1 MDSDRWRRITEIFH
15 AAIARDDA
23 SRDAFLDDTCRL
35 DPSLREEVE
44 RLIASHREADTF
56 GETPVAPAPHLT
68 PGTSFGPYVVGDL
81 LGAGGMGEVYRARDP
96 KLGRDVAIKV
106 LPADVVGDPDR
117 LARFTREARLLASLN
132 HPNVGAIYEVEDAGG
147 VRGLVLELIDGPTLA
162 DRLDRGALPFR
173 EALGIA
179 RQIAAALEAA
189 HEKGIVHRDLK
200 PANIKLTPAGVVK
213 VIDFGIAKI
222 AGAGFRD
229 PAMAT
234 ATSTGMI
241 IGTAAYMS
249 PEQARGGP
257 IDKRSDI
264 WAFGCVLYEMLTGR
278 QPFDARTSS
287 DMIAG
292 ILGNEPSWDHL
303 PPATPPAIVRLLKRC
318 LNKDPADRLH
328 DIADARIE
336 IADVLSVPA
345 SGVDRPPAVT
355 RSKPGW
361 VWIALAGA
369 AAIVVAAIWWALSR
383 STAPA
388 SSGPPVEFGVRF
400 PDNYFPS
407 NGLAV
412 SPDGRHIA
420 VGVFGNAPQIWVHS
434 LESSQTGPLAGTEG
448 TLVPFWSADS
458 TRIGFVSGGK
468 LRSIE
473 VAGGSASVICDVPPA
488 TQSGDGGS
496 LGGAWSSS
504 GVIVFPRGGQLFTVA
519 DTGGV
524 PAPIPVTGAL
534 QPSFPQFLPD
544 QRHFIFLDGP
554 VELGGTIKVASL
566 DGGEATSLGRSDAPG
581 AFAPPDRLLFIRGA
595 SLMTQKL
602 DLKRL
607 TLDGSPTLVAPNA
620 SLGALFGVRALVS
633 ASATGV
639 LAFGK
644 PRGGS
649 VGRLTWFDRT
659 GLSSGSSLPQPPDGE
674 YLNPV
679 FSPSGDRVAVNH
691 MDPRTG
697 NWDIWI
703 VDVARDVPERL
714 TSDPANDCDPIWSP
728 DGKEIVFASDRGGQ
742 MGLYRKAV
750 AGSDPERLVVP
761 VEGAR
766 LLVPSDWS
774 RDGKYILYDRGRGGR
789 SLWALPL
796 IGDPAPVQVVDGRFA
811 PYAAHISPDGQW
823 LAYASLDTGRY
834 EVYVRRFPGPGQK
847 QQISSNGGTHP
858 RWTSD
863 GRELVYW
870 AVPRGIEAV
879 SFEATGSTFRIGP
892 RRTLVQ
898 PAVLSLIDART
909 HYDITRDGRRLLLR
923 QPAGPQEAGLS
934 VILNWTEKL
943 K

>member
-23 SRDAFLDDTCRL
+23 SREAFLDDTCRL

-44 RLIASHREADTF
+44 RLIASHREAGAF
-56 GETPVAPAPHLT
+56 GETPVVPPAHLS
-68 PGTSFGPYVVGDL
+68 PGTSFGPYIVGTL

-96 KLGRDVAIKV
+96 KLDRDVAIKV
-106 LPADVVGDPDR
+106 LPADVTADPDR

-132 HPNVGAIYEVEDAGG
+132 HPNVGAIYEVEDAGP

-162 DRLDRGALPFR
+162 YRLDRGALPVR
-173 EALGIA
+173 EALGIG

-200 PANIKLTPAGVVK
+200 PANIKLTPTGVVK

-222 AGAGFRD
+222 DRSGFRD
-229 PAMAT
+229 QAMAT
-234 ATSTGMI
+234 ATSTGTI

-249 PEQARGGP
+249 PEQARGGR
-257 IDKRSDI
+257 IDKRTDI
-264 WAFGCVLYEMLTGR
+264 WAFGCVLFEMLTGR
-278 QPFDARTSS
+278 QPFDAGTAS
-287 DMIAG
+287 DQIAR
-292 ILGNEPSWDHL
+292 ILDHDPDWTRL
-303 PPATPPAIVRLLKRC
+303 PAVVPPPIGKLLKRC

-328 DIADARIE
+328 DIADARLE
-336 IADVLSVPA
+336 IADVLSLPA
-345 SGVDRPPAVT
+345 SGVDQPPAIP
-355 RSKPGW
+355 RSGPRW
-361 VWIALAGA
+361 VWIALASA
-369 AAIVVAAIWWALSR
+369 AAIVVATIWWALSR
-383 STAPA
+383 SAGPAP
-388 SSGPPVEFGVRF
+388 STPPVEFGVRF
-400 PDNYFPS
+400 PDNHFPS
-407 NGLAV
+407 IGMAV

-434 LESSQTGPLAGTEG
+434 LESSQTRPLAGTEG
-448 TLVPFWSADS
+448 ALVPFWSPDS
-458 TRIGFVSGGK
+458 SRIGFVSGDQ
-468 LRSIE
+468 LRSME
-473 VAGGSASVICDVPPA
+473 VTGGSATVICDVPPA
-488 TQSGDGGS
+488 GQSNDGTS
-496 LGGAWSSS
+496 FGAAWNSS
-504 GVIVFPRGGQLFTVA
+504 GVIVFPRGAQFFRVA
-519 DTGGV
+519 ATGGL

-544 QRHFIFLDGP
+544 QRHFLFLDGP
-554 VELGGTIKVASL
+554 IESGGMIKVASL
-566 DGGEATSLGRSDAPG
+566 DGGEATSLLRSDAPG
-581 AFAPPDRLLFIRGA
+581 VFAPPDRLLFVRGA
-595 SLMTQKL
+595 SLMAQKL

-607 TLDGSPTLVAPNA
+607 TLDGGPTFVAPNA

-659 GLSSGSSLPQPPDGE
+659 GLSSGSLPLPPDGE
-674 YLNPV
+674 YLNPA
-679 FSPSGDRVAVNH
+679 FSPAGDRVAVNL
-691 MDPRTG
+691 MDARTG
-697 NWDIWI
+697 NWDVWI
-703 VDVARDVPERL
+703 VDVARGVPERL
-714 TSDPANDCDPIWSP
+714 TSDPANDSDPIWSP
-728 DGKEIVFASDRGGQ
+728 DGKEIVFASDRGGR

-750 AGSDPERLVVP
+750 GGSDTESLVAI

-774 RDGKYILYDRGRGGR
+774 RDWKYILYDRGRGGR

-796 IGDPAPVQVVDGRFA
+796 IGDRKPVQVVDGKFA
-811 PYAAHISPDGQW
+811 PYAAHISPNGQW

-847 QQISSNGGTHP
+847 QQISSDGGAHP
-858 RWTSD
+858 RWTAD

-909 HYDITRDGRRLLLR
+909 HYDITRDGRRLLVR